1 MKIFLLVPLL
11 LLLIITPAFGL
22 ISERTGLQ
30 NRFDVETS
38 GYTFEI
44 KIVANFD
51 VTNHEFDKDE
61 KRLTVFINSGLE
73 NNLGEI
79 IIPTRLLSGNFT
91 FYLNDITL
99 NPIIKSNDKI
109 SFITLNFT
117 GTGNNKIDII
127 ATETFAGVQKNSET
141 IGDLTNNVVMDNG
154 GCLIATATYGSEMA
168 PQVQQLRE
176 LRDNTLLKS
185 ESGTAFMGM
194 FNDVYYSFSP
204 VISDLERENPLLKE
218 TVKLFITPMIS
229 SLSLLNY
236 VEMDSEESVLGYGI
250 SLIILNLAMYVGIP
264 ASVIIGI
271 KKKF

>member
-1 MKIFLLVPLL
+1 MRQPAGLRSRVEAGRRKLGNLLRDRSALGL
-11 LLLIITPAFGL
+11 PAGKAAVQQAGP
-22 ISERTGLQ
+22 RVARVLQ
-30 NRFDVETS
+30 RPPDP
-38 GYTFEI
+38 
-44 KIVANFD
+44 A
-51 VTNHEFDKDE
+51 
-61 KRLTVFINSGLE
+61 
-73 NNLGEI
+73 
-79 IIPTRLLSGNFT
+79 
-91 FYLNDITL
+91 LNDISH
-99 NPIIKSNDKI
+99 NPIIESNDKI

-127 ATETFAGVQKNSET
+127 ATETFAGVQKNSE
-141 IGDLTNNVVMDNG
+141 IIDDLTNDVVVDNG

-204 VISDLERENPLLKE
+204 VISDLERENPLFKE